1 MTVSKLTLSV
11 LLIEDEKHIR
21 RFVRTELESRDM
33 TVHEAATGKEG
44 LIAAQTRRPDLLIV
58 DLGLPDM
65 DGLDVIRQ
73 IRAWTDVPLI
83 VLSARSREDEKVA
96 AFDAGADDYLT
107 KPFGTGELIAR
118 IHALLWRT
126 NRHAET
132 RTNDVRFGAIRVD
145 LTDRRV
151 TLDDEPVRLTPV
163 EFRLLATMIRNAGRI
178 LTHQQLLTEVW
189 GPSHAQDTQ
198 YLRVYMGNLRHK
210 LERDPA
216 QPIHFVT
223 ETGVGYRLVGL
234 ERKE

>member
-1 MTVSKLTLSV
+1 MNKLNVSV
-11 LLIEDEKHIR
+11 LFIEDEKNIR

-33 TVHEAATGKEG
+33 TVHEATTGKEG

-73 IRAWTDVPLI
+73 VRGWTDVPLI
-83 VLSARSREDEKVA
+83 VLSARSREEEKVA
-96 AFDAGADDYLT
+96 AFEAGADDYLT

-126 NRHAET
+126 NRHAES
-132 RTNDVRFGAIRVD
+132 RTSDIRFGDIRVV
-145 LTDRRV
+145 LSERSV
-151 TLDDEPVRLTPV
+151 TLRDEPVRLTPV
-163 EFRLLATMIRNAGRI
+163 EFRLLSMMVRNAGRI

-189 GPSHAQDTQ
+189 GPLHARDTQ
-198 YLRVYMGNLRHK
+198 YLRVYMGNLRQK

-216 QPIHFVT
+216 QPVHFVT

-234 ERKE
+234 ERKA

>member
-1 MTVSKLTLSV
+1 MNKLTLSI

-33 TVHEAATGKEG
+33 SVHEAGTGKEG

-73 IRAWTDVPLI
+73 VRAWSDMPLI
-83 VLSARSREDEKVA
+83 VLSARSREDEKIA
-96 AFDAGADDYLT
+96 AFEAGADDYLT

-126 NRHAET
+126 HRHAEA
-132 RTNDVRFGAIRVD
+132 RTNEVRFGDIRVD
-145 LTDRRV
+145 LNDRGV
-151 TLDDEPVRLTPV
+151 TLADEPVRLTPV
-163 EFRLLATMIRNAGRI
+163 EFRLLAMLIRNAGRV

-189 GPSHAQDTQ
+189 GPSHARDTQ

-234 ERKE
+234 QQRE